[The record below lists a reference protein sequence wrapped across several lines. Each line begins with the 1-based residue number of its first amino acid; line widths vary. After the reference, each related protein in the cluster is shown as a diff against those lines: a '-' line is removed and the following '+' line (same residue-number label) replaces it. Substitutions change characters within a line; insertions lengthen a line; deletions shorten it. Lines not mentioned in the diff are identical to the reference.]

1 LATNSSPKVLLVC
14 NQGIYD
20 AYVDPEE
27 VHRLKKFATWDWL
40 SYEGHNLDKESQTAK
55 FLDSINSVD
64 GLIISHG
71 SPTIN
76 AQIMDAAPNLKII
89 GELEDDR
96 FSNRVDLE
104 EAWKRNICT
113 VDTTNGSSYPVS
125 EWALALIL
133 ISLRNAGS
141 QFRRIIA
148 GHTNMDPDTFKY
160 AGGLL
165 TRKRVGLIGCG
176 HMGRHL
182 VKHLQ
187 PFETEIWVYDPYLP
201 SEMAESLGFLLTS
214 LENILS
220 KCQVI
225 VCLAPL
231 TPKTRGMIGE
241 NELNLI
247 PSGTVLVN
255 VSRGAIINSQALI
268 KRLKRGDIIA
278 GLDVFDPEPIPP
290 DSEIRHLPNVFITPH
305 TAYFTGNRYRESF
318 GLMVDELGR
327 FFHGHETYFN
337 LTPRSLANRRGID
350 SDLKS
355 LHSN

>member
-1 LATNSSPKVLLVC
+1 MC
-14 NQGIYD
+14 NQRIYD
-20 AYVDPEE
+20 TYVAPEE
-27 VHRLKKFATWDWL
+27 VRRLEKFSTFEWL
-40 SYEGHNLDKESQTAK
+40 LYEDDNNFDKESRTSK
-55 FLDSINSVD
+55 FLESISSVN

-76 AQIMDAAPNLKII
+76 SEIMDATSNLKII

-96 FSNRVDLE
+96 FANRVDLE
-104 EAWKRNICT
+104 AAWKRNICT

-133 ISLRNAGS
+133 ISLRNAGA

-148 GHTNMDPDTFKY
+148 GHTKMDPDAFKY

-165 TRKRVGLIGCG
+165 VRKRVGLIGCG
-176 HMGRHL
+176 HMGRRL
-182 VKHLQ
+182 MKYLQ

-201 SEMAESLGFLLTS
+201 REMAESLGFLQTS

-241 NELNLI
+241 NELNRI
-247 PSGTVLVN
+247 PSGAVLVN
-255 VSRGAIINSQALI
+255 VSRGAIINSEALI
-268 KRLKRGDIIA
+268 ERLKRGDIIA

-290 DSEIRHLPNVFITPH
+290 DSEILHLPNVFITPH
-305 TAYFTGNRYRESF
+305 FAYFTGNQYRESF
-318 GLMVDELGR
+318 GLMVDELDR
-327 FFHGHETYFN
+327 FFHGHETFFD
-337 LTPRSLANRRGID
+337 LTSRSLANRRGID
-350 SDLKS
+350 SD
-355 LHSN
+355 

>member
-1 LATNSSPKVLLVC
+1 MC
-14 NQGIYD
+14 NQRIYD
-20 AYVDPEE
+20 TYVAPEE
-27 VHRLKKFATWDWL
+27 VRRLEKFSTFEWL
-40 SYEGHNLDKESQTAK
+40 LYEDDNNFDKESRTSK
-55 FLDSINSVD
+55 FLESISSVD

-76 AQIMDAAPNLKII
+76 SEIMDATSNLKII

-96 FSNRVDLE
+96 FANRVDLE
-104 EAWKRNICT
+104 AAWKRNICT

-133 ISLRNAGS
+133 ISLRNAGA

-148 GHTNMDPDTFKY
+148 GHTKMDPDAFKY

-165 TRKRVGLIGCG
+165 VRKRVGLIGCG
-176 HMGRHL
+176 HMGRRL
-182 VKHLQ
+182 MKYLQ

-201 SEMAESLGFLLTS
+201 REMAESLGFLQTS

-231 TPKTRGMIGE
+231 TPKTRGMIGK
-241 NELNLI
+241 NELNRI
-247 PSGTVLVN
+247 PSGAVLVN
-255 VSRGAIINSQALI
+255 VSRGAIINSEALI
-268 KRLKRGDIIA
+268 ERLKRGDIIA

-290 DSEIRHLPNVFITPH
+290 DSEILHLPNVFITPH
-305 TAYFTGNRYRESF
+305 FAYFTGNQYRESF
-318 GLMVDELGR
+318 GLMVDELDR
-327 FFHGHETYFN
+327 FFHGHETFFD
-337 LTPRSLANRRGID
+337 LTSRSLANRRGID
-350 SDLKS
+350 SD
-355 LHSN
+355 

>member
-1 LATNSSPKVLLVC
+1 VC
-14 NQGIYD
+14 NQRIYD
-20 AYVDPEE
+20 TYVAPEE
-27 VHRLKKFATWDWL
+27 VRRLEKFSTFEWL
-40 SYEGHNLDKESQTAK
+40 LYEDDNNFDKESRTSK
-55 FLDSINSVD
+55 FLESISSVD

-76 AQIMDAAPNLKII
+76 SEIMDATSNLKII

-96 FSNRVDLE
+96 FANRVDLE
-104 EAWKRNICT
+104 AAWKRNICT

-133 ISLRNAGS
+133 ISLRNAGA

-148 GHTNMDPDTFKY
+148 GHTKMDPDAFKY

-165 TRKRVGLIGCG
+165 VRKRVGLIGCG
-176 HMGRHL
+176 HMGRRL
-182 VKHLQ
+182 MKYLQ

-201 SEMAESLGFLLTS
+201 REMAESLGFLQTS

-241 NELNLI
+241 NELNRI
-247 PSGTVLVN
+247 PSGAVLVN
-255 VSRGAIINSQALI
+255 VSRGAIINSEALI
-268 KRLKRGDIIA
+268 ERLKRGDIIA

-290 DSEIRHLPNVFITPH
+290 DSEILHLPNVFITPH
-305 TAYFTGNRYRESF
+305 FAYFTGNQYRESF
-318 GLMVDELGR
+318 GLMVDELDR
-327 FFHGHETYFN
+327 FFHGHETFFD
-337 LTPRSLANRRGID
+337 LTSRSLANRRGID
-350 SDLKS
+350 SD
-355 LHSN
+355 

>member
-1 LATNSSPKVLLVC
+1 MC
-14 NQGIYD
+14 NQRIYD
-20 AYVDPEE
+20 TYVAPEE
-27 VHRLKKFATWDWL
+27 VRRLEKFSTFEWL
-40 SYEGHNLDKESQTAK
+40 LYEDDNNFDKESRTSK
-55 FLDSINSVD
+55 FLESISSVD

-76 AQIMDAAPNLKII
+76 SEIMDATSNLKII

-96 FSNRVDLE
+96 FANRVDLE
-104 EAWKRNICT
+104 AAWKRNICT

-133 ISLRNAGS
+133 ISLRNAGA

-148 GHTNMDPDTFKY
+148 GHTKMDPDAFKY

-165 TRKRVGLIGCG
+165 VRKRVGLIGCG
-176 HMGRHL
+176 HMGRRL
-182 VKHLQ
+182 MRYLQ

-201 SEMAESLGFLLTS
+201 REMAESLGFLQTS

-231 TPKTRGMIGE
+231 TPKTRGMIGK
-241 NELNLI
+241 NELNRI
-247 PSGTVLVN
+247 PSGAVLVN
-255 VSRGAIINSQALI
+255 VSRGAIINSEALI
-268 KRLKRGDIIA
+268 ERLKRGDIIA

-290 DSEIRHLPNVFITPH
+290 DSEILHLPNVFITPH
-305 TAYFTGNRYRESF
+305 FAYFTGNQYRESF
-318 GLMVDELGR
+318 GLMVDELDR
-327 FFHGHETYFN
+327 FFHGHETFFD
-337 LTPRSLANRRGID
+337 LTSRSLANRRGID
-350 SDLKS
+350 SD
-355 LHSN
+355 

>member
-1 LATNSSPKVLLVC
+1 MC
-14 NQGIYD
+14 NQRIYD
-20 AYVDPEE
+20 TYVAPEE
-27 VHRLKKFATWDWL
+27 VRRLEKFSTFEWL
-40 SYEGHNLDKESQTAK
+40 LYEDDNNFDKESRTSK
-55 FLDSINSVD
+55 FLESISSVD

-76 AQIMDAAPNLKII
+76 SEIMDATSNLKII

-96 FSNRVDLE
+96 FANRVDLE
-104 EAWKRNICT
+104 AAWKRNICT

-133 ISLRNAGS
+133 ISLRNAGA

-148 GHTNMDPDTFKY
+148 GHTKMDPDAFKY

-165 TRKRVGLIGCG
+165 VRKRVGLIGCG
-176 HMGRHL
+176 HMGRRL
-182 VKHLQ
+182 MKYLQ

-201 SEMAESLGFLLTS
+201 REMAESLGFLQTS

-241 NELNLI
+241 NELNRI
-247 PSGTVLVN
+247 PSGAVLVN
-255 VSRGAIINSQALI
+255 VSRGAIINSEALI
-268 KRLKRGDIIA
+268 ERLKRGDIIA

-290 DSEIRHLPNVFITPH
+290 DSEILHLPNVFITPH
-305 TAYFTGNRYRESF
+305 FAYFTGNQYRESF
-318 GLMVDELGR
+318 GLMVDELDR
-327 FFHGHETYFN
+327 FFHGHETFFD
-337 LTPRSLANRRGID
+337 LTSRSLANRRGID
-350 SDLKS
+350 SD
-355 LHSN
+355 

>member
-1 LATNSSPKVLLVC
+1 MEGGYLTANSYPKILLVC

-20 AYVDPEE
+20 AYVAPED
-27 VHRLKKFATWDWL
+27 VQRLEKFATWEWFPCED
-40 SYEGHNLDKESQTAK
+40 GNNLDEKSRTAK
-55 FLDSINSVD
+55 FLESINSAD

-71 SPTIN
+71 SPMISSE
-76 AQIMDAAPNLKII
+76 IMDAASNLKII

-96 FSNRVDLE
+96 FANRVDLE
-104 EAWKRNICT
+104 AAWERDICT

-133 ISLRNAGS
+133 ISLRNAGA

-148 GHTNMDPDTFKY
+148 GRTSMDPDALKY

-165 TRKRVGLIGCG
+165 TGKRVGLIGCG
-176 HMGRHL
+176 HIGRRLMKYLH
-182 VKHLQ
+182 

-201 SEMAESLGFLLTS
+201 REMAEALGFLQTS

-231 TPKTRGMIGE
+231 TPKTRGMIGL

-255 VSRGAIINSQALI
+255 VSRGAIIDSEALI
-268 KRLKRGDIIA
+268 ERLKRGDIVA

-290 DSEIRHLPNVFITPH
+290 DSEIIHLPNVFLTPH
-305 TAYFTGNRYRESF
+305 FAYFTGNQYRESF
-318 GLMVDELGR
+318 GLMVDELDR
-327 FFHGHETYFN
+327 FFHGHGTFFD
-337 LTPRSLANRRGID
+337 LTSRSLANRRGID
-350 SDLKS
+350 SD
-355 LHSN
+355 